1 MKRILIVI
9 MHLEMGGAE
18 KSLVNFL
25 NEWNPQ
31 DVEVDLLL
39 IKKRG
44 VLLKLVPDWVNIID
58 TPKELGCLF
67 GGPVNSIKGLALAA
81 LRIFGTGYTRMFK
94 DKNQRVYYRWRKFYS
109 RAIPCMEKRYDVA
122 VSYISGESM
131 YYVAEKISADK
142 KVCWIHTDLLASN
155 AYAEEYHHYFR
166 PFDRI
171 VTVSNECVN
180 SICALCSEVADRVQY
195 LPNIVSSKY
204 IRARAQED
212 WSQNTSQVFSITS
225 IGRLVHVKGFDLAI
239 EAAAILKA
247 QNVDFRWNIIG
258 DGSERKNLNDLIV
271 RNSLENHVFLL
282 GLKENPYPYIASSDL
297 MVQPSRHEG
306 KSIAVDEA
314 KILGVPILVT
324 NYATAKD
331 QITSEAGWIVE
342 MNPEEI
348 AKGIISVI
356 ENKSMYQQVKQ
367 SLKNGSYGNVEEI
380 ENYKKCLGLDQ
391 YN

>member
-18 KSLVNFL
+18 KSLVNLL
-25 NEWNPQ
+25 NELNAQ
-31 DVEVDLLL
+31 DAEVDLLL

-44 VLLKLVPDWVNIID
+44 VLLKQVPDWVTIVD
-58 TPKELGCLF
+58 TPYELGCLF
-67 GGPVNSIKGLALAA
+67 GGPVNSIKGLVLAA
-81 LRIFGTGYTRMFK
+81 VRVFGTGVTRLFK
-94 DKNQRVYYRWRKFYS
+94 VKNQRVYYRWRKFYS
-109 RAIPCMEKRYDVA
+109 GAIPCLEKQYDVA
-122 VSYISGESM
+122 ISYISGESM
-131 YYVAEKISADK
+131 YYVAEKISAERK
-142 KVCWIHTDLLASN
+142 IAWIHTDLLAAN

-166 PFDRI
+166 FFDRI
-171 VTVSNECVN
+171 VTISNECVN
-180 SICALCSEVADRVQY
+180 SICSLCSAVADKVQY

-204 IRARAQED
+204 IRSSAKENV
-212 WSQNTSQVFSITS
+212 SQTSSQAFSLIS
-225 IGRLVHVKGFDLAI
+225 IGRLEHVKGFDLAI
-239 EAAAILKA
+239 KAAAILKN

-271 RNSLENHVFLL
+271 RNGLENHVFLL
-282 GLKENPYPYIASSDL
+282 GLKENPYPYVASSDL

-331 QITSEAGWIVE
+331 QITPETGWIAE
-342 MNPEEI
+342 MSPEKI
-348 AKGIISVI
+348 AESIIYVI

-380 ENYKKCLGLDQ
+380 ENYRKCFGLDQ
-391 YN
+391 YS